1 MPWKNSHVKKLSHIK
16 DEIIKLFRSQPKIVF
31 LTQHVRSNIESDIS
45 HTTLSRY
52 LNELAEDNKIK
63 KILSGG
69 KSLWLKK

>member
-16 DEIIKLFRSQPKIVF
+16 EEILKLFRSQPKVVF
-31 LTQHVRSNIESDIS
+31 LTSHVRSSLISDIAQM
-45 HTTLSRY
+45 TLTRY

-69 KSLWLKK
+69 KSLWRKK